1 MIPQD
6 LHIHTTYS
14 RHDGAI
20 VEQQTVA
27 LIAALRHAKIVGI
40 SDHVEYLTDDAFDCY
55 ERELRGYGFFVGTEV
70 GGHRRVATALDYPFD
85 YYIYHCEDTEADY
98 RAVLRLLDTGR
109 PVIIAHPMMMKTDL
123 NKVPKACLIELN
135 NRYIWRN
142 DFESF
147 FAPHVDS
154 FRYVFGSDAHQ
165 PHWLG
170 QTAARAAARTLG
182 IEETIL
188 FSIRTSP

>member
-1 MIPQD
+1 MVPQD
-6 LHIHTTYS
+6 LHIHTVYS
-14 RHDGAI
+14 KDDGAV

-27 LIAALRHAKIVGI
+27 LIAAVQHAKIVGI
-40 SDHVEYLTDDAFDCY
+40 SDHVEYLIGEVFDRY
-55 ERELRGYGFFVGTEV
+55 ERDLKRHGFFVGTEV
-70 GGHRRVATALDYPFD
+70 GGHRYVRKAAEYPFD
-85 YYIYHCEDTEADY
+85 YYIYHCEDRAADY
-98 RAVLRLLDTGR
+98 RGIRVLLDTHR

-123 NKVPKACLIELN
+123 SKIPKDCLIELN

-154 FRYVFGSDAHQ
+154 FRYVLSSDSHQ
-165 PHWLG
+165 PHWLN
-170 QTAARAAARTLG
+170 QRVARYAAHMLA

-188 FSIRTSP
+188 FTVQSSA